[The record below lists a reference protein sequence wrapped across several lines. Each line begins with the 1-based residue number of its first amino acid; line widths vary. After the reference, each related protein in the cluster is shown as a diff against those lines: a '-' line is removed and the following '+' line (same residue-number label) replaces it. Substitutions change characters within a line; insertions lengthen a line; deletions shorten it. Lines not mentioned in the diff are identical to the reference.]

1 MPRLVPWRIH
11 VGRYKATQ
19 PAAANAM
26 EAHAVIQSRNNRE
39 PPRRK
44 PVAS

>member
-1 MPRLVPWRIH
+1 MPRACPVENH

-39 PPRRK
+39 PPTAQA
-44 PVAS
+44 VAS